1 LVLRH
6 RDLPFS
12 WAFHF
17 HDGMRAMA
25 RQAGLTALPMS
36 FEAKGRLVTPQR
48 DLHPH
53 DSVSDRALDIG
64 NNRAGRNE

>member
-1 LVLRH
+1 
-6 RDLPFS
+6 
-12 WAFHF
+12 
-17 HDGMRAMA
+17 MRAMA